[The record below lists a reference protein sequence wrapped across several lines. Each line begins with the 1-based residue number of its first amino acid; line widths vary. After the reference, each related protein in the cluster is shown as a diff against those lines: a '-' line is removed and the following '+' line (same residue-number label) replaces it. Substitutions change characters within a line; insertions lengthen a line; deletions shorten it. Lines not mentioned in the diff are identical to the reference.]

1 MATVAGSLR
10 NKVLVVDDL
19 TSGDITV
26 TDLVVSGTVTL
37 QGTATT
43 LDSTNTTVTDSIIEL
58 NSGLTGSNTKDIGF
72 VFERG
77 STGNNAAFIWD
88 ESADRFTVITTT
100 GTASDNTLSG
110 TVANFQ
116 AGSFFGNGANLTSL
130 NASNLSSGTI
140 STNRINQ
147 PTSANW
153 WSGGIPIVATDG
165 VMEIGKYI
173 DFHNADTS
181 TADYTARITNSGDHL
196 YATGRLYVNS
206 TQRVFADDYHPNA
219 DKWTTARTLTLGGDL
234 TGSV

>member
-26 TDLVVSGTVTL
+26 TDLIVSGTVTL

-130 NASNLSSGTI
+130 SGTNISSGITF
-140 STNRINQ
+140 
-147 PTSANW
+147 SA
-153 WSGGIPIVATDG
+153 
-165 VMEIGKYI
+165 
-173 DFHNADTS
+173 
-181 TADYTARITNSGDHL
+181 
-196 YATGRLYVNS
+196 
-206 TQRVFADDYHPNA
+206 
-219 DKWTTARTLTLGGDL
+219 
-234 TGSV
+234 